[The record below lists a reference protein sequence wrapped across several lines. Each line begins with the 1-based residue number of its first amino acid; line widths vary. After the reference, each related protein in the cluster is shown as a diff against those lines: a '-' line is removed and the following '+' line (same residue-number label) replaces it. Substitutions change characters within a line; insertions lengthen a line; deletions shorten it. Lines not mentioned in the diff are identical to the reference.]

1 MTFNPLA
8 ALNCVEITK
17 KLENIVKVV
26 DIGSQTPSIGI
37 YILDIIVKRFKFLN
51 HSQRKNIENI
61 KYKIQS
67 KKTITTKD
75 FFMALNF
82 SVYHSIDVNNAYGS
96 LPFDLNLDLIEE
108 YKYHEVYDLV
118 INNGTGEHI
127 FNQYSLFKNIHQLCE
142 KGGIMLHI
150 LPFIDWIN
158 HGFYNYN
165 PIFFADLAASNNY
178 QIIKMALANRN
189 GNEIIINRGDYYKVY
204 EQIKP
209 KTEKSFFLKAIDLA
223 KEKLGKNII
232 IVIAYK
238 KVNNKN
244 FIIPMQ
250 GKYLAD
256 LNDNSLKNYKNQNT
270 GSEKGINQL
279 ADRLKRK

>member
-1 MTFNPLA
+1 
-8 ALNCVEITK
+8 
-17 KLENIVKVV
+17 
-26 DIGSQTPSIGI
+26 
-37 YILDIIVKRFKFLN
+37 
-51 HSQRKNIENI
+51 
-61 KYKIQS
+61 
-67 KKTITTKD
+67 
-75 FFMALNF
+75 
-82 SVYHSIDVNNAYGS
+82 
-96 LPFDLNLDLIEE
+96 
-108 YKYHEVYDLV
+108 
-118 INNGTGEHI
+118 
-127 FNQYSLFKNIHQLCE
+127 
-142 KGGIMLHI
+142 
-150 LPFIDWIN
+150 
-158 HGFYNYN
+158 
-165 PIFFADLAASNNY
+165 
-178 QIIKMALANRN
+178 MALANRN